1 MNVQITGRHLDV
13 TDAIREFIND
23 KLTRLERHFD
33 HITDIHVIL
42 DVIKDTH
49 IAEAKIN
56 LSGSEVFA
64 ESKMDDL
71 YASIDTLMDKLDR
84 QILKYKEKL
93 KDHHASVSKFNQPAQ
108 QTEE

>member
-1 MNVQITGRHLDV
+1 MNLQITGRHLEV
-13 TDAIREFIND
+13 TDAIREFISE

-64 ESKMDDL
+64 ESKMNDL
-71 YASIDTLMDKLDR
+71 YAAVDTLLDKLDR
-84 QILKYKEKL
+84 QVLKYKEKI
-93 KDHHASVSKFNQPAQ
+93 KDHHATASKFNQPLQ
-108 QTEE
+108 QAEE

>member
-1 MNVQITGRHLDV
+1 MNLQITGRHLEV
-13 TDAIREFIND
+13 TDAIREFINE
-23 KLTRLERHFD
+23 KLVRLERHFD
-33 HITDIHVIL
+33 HITGIHVIL
-42 DVIKDTH
+42 DVVKDTH

-71 YASIDTLMDKLDR
+71 YAAIDTLLDKLDR
-84 QILKYKEKL
+84 QVLKYKEKI
-93 KDHHASVSKFNQPAQ
+93 KNHHATASKFEQAIQ